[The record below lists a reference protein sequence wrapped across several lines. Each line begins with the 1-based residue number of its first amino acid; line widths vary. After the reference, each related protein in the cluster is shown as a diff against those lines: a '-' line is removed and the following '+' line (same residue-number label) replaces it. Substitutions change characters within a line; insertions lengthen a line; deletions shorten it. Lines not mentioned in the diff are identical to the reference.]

1 SLAEGNMAAI
11 KPNDPLNLAQSV
23 TGIMPRN
30 QAEIDSHVDGL
41 VDEMH
46 RRLEAE
52 FAEESAADEVA
63 D

>member
-1 SLAEGNMAAI
+1 MAAN
-11 KPNDPLNLAQSV
+11 KPNDPLNLAGAV

-30 QAEIDSHVDGL
+30 QVEIERHVDGL
-41 VDEMH
+41 VNEMY

-52 FAEESAADEVA
+52 FAEENAATEVA